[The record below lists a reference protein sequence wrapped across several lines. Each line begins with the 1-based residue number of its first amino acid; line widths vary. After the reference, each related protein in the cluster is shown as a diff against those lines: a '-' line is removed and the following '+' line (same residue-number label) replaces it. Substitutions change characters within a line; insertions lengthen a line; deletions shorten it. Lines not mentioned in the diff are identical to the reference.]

1 MFEGRDFLEHTIF
14 WIDLVGEV
22 LMIFATMQV
31 ESPQNHHLTKLKMCL
46 RCVFGLNEKE
56 TPRCLAILF

>member
-46 RCVFGLNEKE
+46 RCVFGLGIK
-56 TPRCLAILF
+56 